1 MLRQSLMASLMVL
14 ALATP
19 AFAAEKGYQVTGP
32 VVDVTADS
40 IVVMKGK
47 EKWSIAKGSATLP
60 DGLKAG
66 DKVTVYYTM
75 TATEVESKEAKK
87 AEKKEEKKVEKKEE
101 KKAAPATPAT
111 PAAPSAPA
119 AK

>member
-32 VVDVTADS
+32 VVDITANS
-40 IVVMKGK
+40 IIVMKGK
-47 EKWSIAKGSATLP
+47 EKWEIGKGTAALP

-75 TATEVESKEAKK
+75 TATEIESKEA
-87 AEKKEEKKVEKKEE
+87 KKEEKKVEKKEDKKAD

-111 PAAPSAPA
+111 PAAPAAPA
-119 AK
+119 GK